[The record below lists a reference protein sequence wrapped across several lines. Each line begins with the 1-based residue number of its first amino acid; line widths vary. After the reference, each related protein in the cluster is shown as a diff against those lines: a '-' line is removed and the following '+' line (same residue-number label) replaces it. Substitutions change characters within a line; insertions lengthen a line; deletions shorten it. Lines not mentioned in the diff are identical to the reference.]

1 MRTIPT
7 LHHLEIIALQQRF
20 ANGLRALQGEVQG
33 RVPHLDARQLEAL
46 TALVERN
53 AMLRE
58 GAKSLRAG
66 REWLL
71 GVMLG
76 LLMALREEEPVNN
89 ELERAS
95 NQRQLESRQTS
106 GSHRSE
112 DSRVANSALRFS
124 KSCVLWAR
132 FLS

>member
-1 MRTIPT
+1 VRTIPT

-20 ANGLRALQGEVQG
+20 ANGLRALQGQVQG
-33 RVPHLDARQLEAL
+33 RVPHLDVRQLEAL
-46 TALVERN
+46 TAMVERN
-53 AMLRE
+53 AVLRE

-76 LLMALREEEPVNN
+76 LLMALHEEEPVSN
-89 ELERAS
+89 ESERAS
-95 NQRQLESRQTS
+95 NQRQLESRKTQVAFP
-106 GSHRSE
+106 SE

>member
-1 MRTIPT
+1 VRTIPT

-20 ANGLRALQGEVQG
+20 ANGLRALQGQVQG
-33 RVPHLDARQLEAL
+33 RVPHLDARQVEAL
-46 TALVERN
+46 TAIVERN
-53 AMLRE
+53 AVLRE

-76 LLMALREEEPVNN
+76 LLMGLHEEEPVSN
-89 ELERAS
+89 ESERAS
-95 NQRQLESRQTS
+95 NQRQLESRKTRVAFPS
-106 GSHRSE
+106 G
-112 DSRVANSALRFS
+112 DSKLANSALRFS